1 MYLYAV
7 LDLSMGA
14 RMAANDEEYSNPVYQ
29 QACVYLSDLDADW
42 SLIIERV
49 GSCRLEPKLTEE
61 PYETLIRT
69 IAHQQLHGRAAEA
82 ILKRFL
88 ALFPEDK
95 FPEPEQILSI
105 ESEVIRKCGFSMRKI
120 NTIKAIA
127 EACLSGFVPT
137 LTKAKELSNEDLIR
151 ELTVLPGIGPWTVE
165 ILLIFNLGRLDVLP
179 VHDFGIREGYKRMK
193 SLDKQPTPKELAK
206 LGESW
211 SPYRSIASWYLW
223 RV

>member
-1 MYLYAV
+1 MTV
-7 LDLSMGA
+7 
-14 RMAANDEEYSNPVYQ
+14 NDEEHANSVYQ
-29 QACVYLSDLDADW
+29 QACRYLSDLDTDW

-49 GSCRLEPKLTEE
+49 GPCGLVPKLTDE
-61 PYETLIRT
+61 PYETLIRA

-88 ALFPEDK
+88 ALFPEGE
-95 FPEPEQILSI
+95 FPEPQQILSI
-105 ESEVIRKCGFSMRKI
+105 ESDVIRKCGFSMRKI

-127 EACLSGFVPT
+127 EACLNGRVPNFA
-137 LTKAKELSNEDLIR
+137 KAKELSNDVLIR

-165 ILLIFNLGRLDVLP
+165 MLLIFNLGRLDVLP

-223 RV
+223 RA